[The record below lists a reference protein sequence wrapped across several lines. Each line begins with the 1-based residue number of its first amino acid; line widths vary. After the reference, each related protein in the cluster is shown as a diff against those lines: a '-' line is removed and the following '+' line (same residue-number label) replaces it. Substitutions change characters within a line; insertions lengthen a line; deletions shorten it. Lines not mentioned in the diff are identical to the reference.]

1 MKFKSYL
8 LAAALVLGGAGAAAA
23 GTSVTLA
30 ADEPTKVDAYTE
42 GDVYK
47 IQGKLANYPTENWN
61 GAANLILDTE
71 TTIGDE
77 NPQPALSITL
87 DLAAG
92 DVFKVVNSTT
102 NTWCQTVDLGQDFL
116 TLTQDNDRNFQ
127 VVTGGTYTITINKH
141 LDTFK
146 DNIAS
151 GYYVTMVTAEAVTVN
166 LVGANGEVARVD
178 ETSNNVIY
186 NPAFLFQDGFVNRGW
201 FYDVG
206 LTQPYEPVVLG
217 SGEITLY
224 GKWEDAGPDL
234 KIYYEGSYTKAYVWN
249 SNGGGDEWPGQD
261 MTKLER
267 SWVSESDVYVFMV
280 PAEYEADRI
289 IFTNEIADDKNK
301 TADLVL
307 SSKTAV
313 YGNEGIVADSDDKL
327 AAIDFIT
334 AFDELRD
341 ENGDIC
347 GILEDSAKYEEVKG
361 LYNTIQDKTLVD
373 SLEDLGATIKV
384 DDEYEPTTVTIGE
397 TMHYL
402 LVTRGTDVGTGA
414 GLIGSFQKNASDWI
428 AIVSIAAVSV
438 AAAGL
443 FFFIRKRK
451 SVK

>member
-8 LAAALVLGGAGAAAA
+8 LAAALLLGGAGAAAV

-71 TTIGDE
+71 TTIGDD

-87 DLAAG
+87 DLAVG

-102 NTWCQTVDLGQDFL
+102 GTWCQTADLGVDFL

-127 VVTGGTYTITINKH
+127 VVTGGTYTITINKY
-141 LDTFK
+141 LDSFK
-146 DNIAS
+146 DNVAS
-151 GYYVTMVTAEAVTVN
+151 AYFVTIVTAEEVTVN

-201 FYDVG
+201 FYDVD
-206 LTQPYEPVVLG
+206 LTQPYEPVVLD
-217 SGEITLY
+217 SDEITLY

-289 IFTNEIADDKNK
+289 IFNGANGQTD
-301 TADLVL
+301 DLVL
-307 SSKTAV
+307 GPVTAV
-313 YGNEGIVADSDDKL
+313 YGDEGVVVDSDDKL

-341 ENGDIC
+341 DNGDIC

-373 SLEDLGATIKV
+373 SLEDLGAAIKV
-384 DDEYEPTTVTIGE
+384 DDEYELTTVTIGE
-397 TMHYL
+397 TMKYL

-443 FFFIRKRK
+443 FFFIRKKK
-451 SVK
+451 SAK

>member
-8 LAAALVLGGAGAAAA
+8 LAAALLLGGAGAAAV

-61 GAANLILDTE
+61 GAANLILDKE

-102 NTWCQTVDLGQDFL
+102 NTWCKTANLGLDFL
-116 TLTQDNDRNFQ
+116 TLTQDNDQNFQ

-141 LDTFK
+141 LDTFN
-146 DNIAS
+146 DNVSS

-178 ETSNNVIY
+178 ETTNNVIY

-201 FYDVG
+201 FYDAE
-206 LTQPYEPVVLG
+206 LTDPYDPVALDA
-217 SGEITLY
+217 GEITLY

-249 SNGGGDEWPGQD
+249 SNGGGDTWPGQD

-289 IFTNEIADDKNK
+289 IFNGVNGQTD
-301 TADLVL
+301 DLVL
-307 SSKTAV
+307 GPVTAV
-313 YGNEGIVADSDDKL
+313 YGDEGVVFDSDDKL

-341 ENGDIC
+341 DNGDIC

-373 SLEDLGATIKV
+373 SLEDLGAAIKV
-384 DDEYEPTTVTIGE
+384 GDEYEPTTVTIGD
-397 TMHYL
+397 TMNYL

-428 AIVSIAAVSV
+428 AIVSIAVVSV

-451 SVK
+451 SAK